1 MYTVLTYGHIRN
13 DSTGVHFAPVESS
26 TEYKEYLDWLSKGN
40 TPQTEPDPLSTYVPP
55 SVTARQARLAL
66 LEAGL
71 LDDVELIVK
80 NESRV
85 VQLEWE
91 YATYIERD
99 NLLLKLLNISEEQ
112 IDQLFIRA
120 NQM

>member
-1 MYTVLTYGHIRN
+1 MYTILTYGHIRN
-13 DSTGVHFAPVESS
+13 DLTGVHFAPVDGSI
-26 TEYKEYLDWLSKGN
+26 EYKEYVEWLSKGN
-40 TPQTEPDPLSTYVPP
+40 TAQTEPDPLLSYVPS

-66 LEAGL
+66 LEADL
-71 LDDVELIVK
+71 LDDVEILVQ
-80 NESRV
+80 NQSRA

-99 NLLLKLLNISEEQ
+99 NALLKLLNISEEQ